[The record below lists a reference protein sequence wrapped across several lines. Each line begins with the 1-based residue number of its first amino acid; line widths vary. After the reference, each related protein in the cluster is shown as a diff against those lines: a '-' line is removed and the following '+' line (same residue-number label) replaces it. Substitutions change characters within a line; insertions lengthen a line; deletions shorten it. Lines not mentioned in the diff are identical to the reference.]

1 MNRID
6 DTLTCD
12 FTCDTALDLLE
23 PYVDGDLAPAAA
35 ARLRSHLESC
45 PACAAELALAER
57 IQRELRSLP
66 RLDCPPEIV
75 ERARHQG
82 AEVVP
87 FRLPLSRRRTGL
99 PFRIAAAAALLAFSL
114 GGGAL
119 FIRSQQQHRR
129 ATEIAQATEQARY
142 ALALLG
148 RVSRRTGLDVR
159 DEVLARRVVLPA
171 ARSITQSLSLSTDAI
186 DAALEPPVPARG
198 EQP

>member
-6 DTLTCD
+6 DILTCNE
-12 FTCDTALDLLE
+12 ALDLLE
-23 PYVDGDLAPAAA
+23 PYVDGDLAPAEAV
-35 ARLRSHLESC
+35 RLRSHLESC

-66 RLDCPPEIV
+66 QLDCPPEIV
-75 ERARHQG
+75 ERVRRQG

-87 FRLPLSRRRTGL
+87 FRLSFDRRRTSL
-99 PFRIAAAAALLAFSL
+99 PIRTLRTLRVMAAAALLALSL

-119 FIRSQQQHRR
+119 FVRSQQQRQH
-129 ATEIAQATEQARY
+129 AVEVAQATEQARY

-148 RVSRRTGLDVR
+148 RVSRRAGLDVR
-159 DEVLARRVVLPA
+159 DEVLA
-171 ARSITQSLSLSTDAI
+171 TNAI
-186 DAALEPPVPARG
+186 DAAPEPPVPDRG